1 MISVKYKIDSVLV
14 DFKFPVQNSVQR
26 KPTEKEKFFW
36 GCWTNVVI
44 NNHLGKMT
52 LAFSHFII
60 ITVAMVGEEN
70 VFSVIWLMNWL
81 EMINGSMSDD
91 L

>member
-60 ITVAMVGEEN
+60 ITVLLGGKKMYFQLYG
-70 VFSVIWLMNWL
+70 
-81 EMINGSMSDD
+81 
-91 L
+91 

>member
-1 MISVKYKIDSVLV
+1 MISVKRKIDSVLV
-14 DFKFPVQNSVQR
+14 DFKFPVGELQS
-26 KPTEKEKFFW
+26 KENQLKKNFW

-60 ITVAMVGEEN
+60 IIVAMVGEEN

-81 EMINGSMSDD
+81 EMINGSKND

>member
-14 DFKFPVQNSVQR
+14 DFKFPVGELQS
-26 KPTEKEKFFW
+26 KENQLKKKNFW

-60 ITVAMVGEEN
+60 ITVLLGGKKMYFQLYG
-70 VFSVIWLMNWL
+70 
-81 EMINGSMSDD
+81 
-91 L
+91 